1 VSCAHLSAL
10 ADSITYRGVQFKV
23 DSREDITESTVK
35 VVIGKKPILLPRNG
49 VERGVVLRYLAEPE
63 LLALVPVLDLRQIV
77 SKALVEGD
85 TELAAQ
91 GVVAALSSRSMSA
104 EAYEDFL
111 TGIMALERGGSVVSR
126 ALQFISLDV
135 REQALCVT
143 LSQVGIDSL
152 ARFGEMLRRSSFGDM
167 CSALLIDR
175 SAALLQQGQVSQ
187 SARHLRAVVNLV
199 AGNNSRQTEVV
210 QSYNQLILLVQGIN
224 KRSPVET
231 IAGLER
237 LRRDKLFSQVS
248 ASAISGIIMKG
259 SEQWLAEGDAAG
271 ALYLL
276 SHTDPISRTP
286 VHHNLVLKGIEM
298 LPAQQFSVVVQDPV
312 KGGLRLYASKD
323 EGVRAA
329 LVRYI
334 SGAVDQLAV
343 SKSEEDTQGAAA
355 LLSLLDL
362 FRPDSPELNDAIRG
376 RCAAALMAS
385 GRGAAANLV
394 MKQMITGVP
403 ISLRF
408 ETFVRSGF
416 VAAVVTS
423 LAAILVL
430 CAAARS
436 VRLAVA
442 RRNANRRRIA
452 GNLQHQQ
459 VSEEPSFVAYP
470 AETRMSPVRS
480 EYELLLKEFDL
491 SPQAS
496 PHEIKMAYREKV
508 KAVHPDRNVLTGEGQ
523 SDDFIELTAK
533 YDRLLELLEQ
543 QGRGE

>member
-1 VSCAHLSAL
+1 
-10 ADSITYRGVQFKV
+10 
-23 DSREDITESTVK
+23 
-35 VVIGKKPILLPRNG
+35 
-49 VERGVVLRYLAEPE
+49 
-63 LLALVPVLDLRQIV
+63 
-77 SKALVEGD
+77 
-85 TELAAQ
+85 
-91 GVVAALSSRSMSA
+91 
-104 EAYEDFL
+104 
-111 TGIMALERGGSVVSR
+111 
-126 ALQFISLDV
+126 
-135 REQALCVT
+135 
-143 LSQVGIDSL
+143 
-152 ARFGEMLRRSSFGDM
+152 
-167 CSALLIDR
+167 
-175 SAALLQQGQVSQ
+175 
-187 SARHLRAVVNLV
+187 
-199 AGNNSRQTEVV
+199 VV

>member
-312 KGGLRLYASKD
+312 KG
-323 EGVRAA
+323 VRAA